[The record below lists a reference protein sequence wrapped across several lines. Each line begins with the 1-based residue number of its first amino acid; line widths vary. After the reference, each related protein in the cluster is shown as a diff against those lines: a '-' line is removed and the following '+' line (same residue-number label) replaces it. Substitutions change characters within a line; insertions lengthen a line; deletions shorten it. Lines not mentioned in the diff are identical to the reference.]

1 MKPSNFLLTAHVATL
16 GHPAGVDPTT
26 FQLVALYNLDPKQWL
41 KMKWTDVHSGKD
53 FNVTT
58 TLSPQRGL
66 VRIKSIRDVFE
77 EYEFHPEPKSA
88 ASNGEAADQ
97 RTCGLLARRAV
108 EAVSITY
115 VGKESNL
122 LEDVENEIVHDWD
135 EVQQRYQDERLD
147 LLNDVLKKIPAKELA
162 KAARISERAIRAIRN
177 GHSRPSVK
185 TRSLLLNAAKRFQ
198 R

>member
-1 MKPSNFLLTAHVATL
+1 M
-16 GHPAGVDPTT
+16 
-26 FQLVALYNLDPKQWL
+26 
-41 KMKWTDVHSGKD
+41 
-53 FNVTT
+53 
-58 TLSPQRGL
+58 
-66 VRIKSIRDVFE
+66 IRDLFE

-88 ASNGEAADQ
+88 DAEGDAADK

-135 EVQQRYQDERLD
+135 DVQQRYEDTRLD
-147 LLNDVLKKIPAKELA
+147 LLNNVLKMIPSKELA

-177 GHSRPSVK
+177 GHSRPSPK
-185 TRSLLLNAAKRFQ
+185 TQNLLLRAAKRVQ
-198 R
+198 L

>member
-1 MKPSNFLLTAHVATL
+1 VLAQSPRASAHVATL
-16 GHPAGVDPTT
+16 GHPAGIDPKT
-26 FQLVALYNLDPKQWL
+26 FQLVGMYDLDPKQWL
-41 KMKWTDVHSGKD
+41 KMKWTDVHSGEN

-88 ASNGEAADQ
+88 APDGEAADQ
-97 RTCGLLARRAV
+97 RTCGLLARRSV

-135 EVQQRYQDERLD
+135 DVRQWYEDTRLD
-147 LLNDVLKKIPAKELA
+147 LLNAVLKKIPSKALA
-162 KAARISERAIRAIRN
+162 KAARISDRAIRN
-177 GHSRPSVK
+177 GHSQPSVK
-185 TRSLLLNAAKRFQ
+185 TRNLLLRAAKRLGK
-198 R
+198 